1 MTTPIYLDHNA
12 TTPVDP
18 RVLEGMLPY
27 FSERFGNAASR
38 THAFGWEA
46 RAAVE
51 EAREEI
57 ASLIGA
63 RPREIVF
70 TSGATEANNL
80 AILGGARTGAEGG
93 ERHVITMVTEHKAVL
108 EPVEHLGTSGIAE
121 TSMLPVAADGH
132 VDVSAVEEA
141 LRPSTCLV
149 SIMAANN
156 EIGVLAPLAEIGA
169 VTRERGVLLHTDAAQ
184 AIGKI
189 PFHVDELA
197 VDLASISAH
206 KFYGPK
212 GVGCLFVRGR
222 EPRVRLGA
230 RSYGGGHERGLRPG
244 TLDVPAIVGMR
255 LAMRIA
261 VEEREEES
269 ARLAA
274 LRERLLGIVREGV
287 PDVVV
292 HGDLE
297 RRLPGNLNLGFPRIP
312 GESLVSELREIAVST
327 GSACTSADP
336 TPSHVLAAL
345 GVEPE
350 LAHASIRIGI
360 GRGNTPEQ
368 IDLAG
373 RSLVGA
379 VLRLRDLYPPEVA

>member
-1 MTTPIYLDHNA
+1 
-12 TTPVDP
+12 
-18 RVLEGMLPY
+18 
-27 FSERFGNAASR
+27 
-38 THAFGWEA
+38 
-46 RAAVE
+46 
-51 EAREEI
+51 
-57 ASLIGA
+57 
-63 RPREIVF
+63 
-70 TSGATEANNL
+70 
-80 AILGGARTGAEGG
+80 
-93 ERHVITMVTEHKAVL
+93 
-108 EPVEHLGTSGIAE
+108 
-121 TSMLPVAADGH
+121 
-132 VDVSAVEEA
+132 
-141 LRPSTCLV
+141 
-149 SIMAANN
+149 
-156 EIGVLAPLAEIGA
+156 
-169 VTRERGVLLHTDAAQ
+169 
-184 AIGKI
+184 
-189 PFHVDELA
+189 
-197 VDLASISAH
+197 
-206 KFYGPK
+206 
-212 GVGCLFVRGR
+212 
-222 EPRVRLGA
+222 
-230 RSYGGGHERGLRPG
+230 
-244 TLDVPAIVGMR
+244 
-255 LAMRIA
+255 MRIA